1 MLSSSTEQSKFK
13 AESSL
18 APTLRE
24 IEFLVKV
31 NVIEKEAKNCFKK
44 IEKIF
49 NDLQAVT
56 QKVSILETKIIVC
69 DPSEKS
75 QRFKKFEI
83 SSESGLKDKMNV
95 SLDIRVI
102 VSFDDKMDFW
112 KKGLSLSSAIDVL
125 ESFCENARK
134 EKNVFTWLDR
144 AKFSE
149 EKNEEDNS
157 ELHLKNRS

>member
-1 MLSSSTEQSKFK
+1 MLSSTEQSKFK

-18 APTLRE
+18 TPTLTE

-31 NVIEKEAKNCFKK
+31 NVTDKEAKNCFQK
-44 IEKIF
+44 IERIF
-49 NDLQAVT
+49 GDLRAVT
-56 QKVSILETKIIVC
+56 KKTSISETKILVS

-102 VSFDDKMDFW
+102 VSFDNDMDFW

-125 ESFCENARK
+125 EFFCENTRK
-134 EKNVFTWLDR
+134 EKNIHTWLDR
-144 AKFSE
+144 AKLPE
-149 EKNEEDNS
+149 EKKEEDNKS
-157 ELHLKNRS
+157 SHT

>member
-18 APTLRE
+18 APTLTE

-31 NVIEKEAKNCFKK
+31 NVTEREAKNCFKK
-44 IEKIF
+44 IEKVF
-49 NDLQAVT
+49 SDLQTVT
-56 QKVSILETKIIVC
+56 QKASIPETKIIVC

-75 QRFKKFEI
+75 QRFKNFEI

-102 VSFDDKMDFW
+102 ASFDNEMDFW
-112 KKGLSLSSAIDVL
+112 KKGFSLSSAIDIL
-125 ESFCENARK
+125 ESFCENTRK
-134 EKNVFTWLDR
+134 EKSVFTWLDR
-144 AKFSE
+144 AKFPE
-149 EKNEEDNS
+149 EKNDEDN
-157 ELHLKNRS
+157 